1 MARKRIII
9 TGGGPAGLM
18 AADVLS
24 VAHEVHLYEKE
35 KNIGQKFLVAGKGGL
50 NITNNFRE
58 SALTGRYTPAGF
70 MDEALADFS
79 PEDLR
84 GWLAGMGISTFTG
97 SSGKVFTDKDLPAID
112 ILNRIREKLLRQG
125 VQFHTE
131 HTFTGF
137 DENNAIT
144 FRHQDQ
150 SICIKADYLVFALG
164 GASWPVTGSDGTWR
178 AVFESMGVSTRP
190 FQSSNCGINISWPEG
205 IRKSH
210 AGKPLKNIR
219 LFTADRETK
228 GEAIITEYGLEGTAV
243 YALVP
248 VLRDMLQARI
258 PATLSLDL
266 KLFNTVEQLLRKA
279 SASQITS
286 KEYASFFHLNTAGLA
301 VIKAFTD
308 KDTYLSPEGF
318 IRSMKGLQLPVDSL
332 RPVEEAI
339 STIGGICT
347 GEVDRCFSLKRYPWI
362 YVTGEM
368 VDWDA
373 PTGGFLLQ
381 GCFSMGHLAARSIL
395 EQARDR

>member
-50 NITNNFRE
+50 NITNNFRGSE
-58 SALTGRYTPAGF
+58 LTGRYTPDGF
-70 MDEALADFS
+70 MDDALADFS

-84 GWLAGMGISTFTG
+84 AWLSQMDISTFTG
-97 SSGKVFTDKDLPAID
+97 SSGRVFTDKDLPAID
-112 ILNRIREKLLRQG
+112 VLNRIREKLLRQG
-125 VQFHTE
+125 VLFHTE

-137 DENNAIT
+137 DENKRVT

-150 SICIKADYLVFALG
+150 PVCVEADYLIFALG
-164 GASWPVTGSDGTWR
+164 GASWPVTGSDGSWR
-178 AVFESMGVSTRP
+178 AVFESIGVSTRP

-205 IRKSH
+205 IRKNH

-219 LFTADRETK
+219 LFTPDREVK

-243 YALVP
+243 YPLVP
-248 VLRDMLQARI
+248 ALRDMLNARI
-258 PATLSLDL
+258 PATVSLDL
-266 KLFNTVEQLLRKA
+266 KPFNTLEELLRKA
-279 SASQITS
+279 LDSRITS
-286 KEYASFFHLNTAGLA
+286 KEYASFFHLNTAGMA
-301 VIKAFTD
+301 VIKAFTG
-308 KDTYLSPEGF
+308 KETYLSTEGF
-318 IRSMKGLQLPVDSL
+318 VRSIKGLSLPVDSL

-347 GEVDRCFSLKRYPWI
+347 GEVDRGLSLKRYPWI

-395 EQARDR
+395 EQARDL